1 MPKKPSKDPAAKK
14 ASEAQPADAEAPA
27 AETSDAA
34 APDEEEEAVA
44 EPPQRTK
51 EEEADRAAANVEPP
65 EASTTGASG
74 GMHVG
79 GESDSS
85 QPPPAAAAA
94 AAPGGEAAARASSS
108 TSAPAPSSAGIM
120 LLHQADAAADQ
131 HLARFYRELGALIEG
146 EARVLA
152 EDWTFLRHCNAMHA
166 ARFTDLVRDAEA
178 SLTAIADVK
187 TQCRELPEYFGQI
200 DELDQSLAVLE
211 VAAVKLDQYSRA
223 LERRFGLN

>member
-1 MPKKPSKDPAAKK
+1 MPKKPSKAPAAK
-14 ASEAQPADAEAPA
+14 ANEAKPSGAEAPA
-27 AETSDAA
+27 PKTSDVADAA
-34 APDEEEEAVA
+34 AGDEEEAVA
-44 EPPQRTK
+44 EPPQRT
-51 EEEADRAAANVEPP
+51 EGEADRAAADGVEA
-65 EASTTGASG
+65 EASAAGASG
-74 GMHVG
+74 GMQVG
-79 GESDSS
+79 ENDN
-85 QPPPAAAAA
+85 QPPAAAA
-94 AAPGGEAAARASSS
+94 AAPGGGEAVARAAAPA
-108 TSAPAPSSAGIM
+108 APSSAAIM
-120 LLHQADAAADQ
+120 LLQQADAAADQ

-166 ARFTDLVRDAEA
+166 ARFTDLVSDAEA
-178 SLTAIADVK
+178 SITAIADVK